1 MGRVYD
7 ADDHF
12 STRPAMKNT
21 SSLILISALLAGAA
35 CSAGENF
42 LPVPQPGRH
51 LGIVEW
57 SASNV
62 QTFADPAMGV
72 ITVPDT
78 VTAGQPFQVT
88 ITTTGPNGCWREDG
102 AEKAVQGNLA
112 TITPFDRV
120 QGEVCTQATVSLPRS
135 VEVRFDVPGE
145 ATIRAYGRRV
155 VDGNLKAA
163 TERTV
168 EKRIIVR

>member
-1 MGRVYD
+1 
-7 ADDHF
+7 
-12 STRPAMKNT
+12 MKN
-21 SSLILISALLAGAA
+21 SSTLLVISALLLGAA
-35 CSAGENF
+35 ACEMPATFEPGPE
-42 LPVPQPGRH
+42 VGRH
-51 LGIVEW
+51 VGIVEW

-72 ITVPDT
+72 ITAPDT

-88 ITTTGPNGCWREDG
+88 ITTTGPNGCWRAAG
-102 AEKAVQGNLA
+102 AEKSVQGNLA

-120 QGEVCTQATVSLPRS
+120 EGEVCTQALVSLPRS
-135 VEVRFDVPGE
+135 VEVRFDIRGE

-155 VDGNLKAA
+155 VDGNLNAA

-168 EKRIIVR
+168 EKRITVR

>member
-1 MGRVYD
+1 
-7 ADDHF
+7 
-12 STRPAMKNT
+12 MKNT

-35 CSAGENF
+35 CD
-42 LPVPQPGRH
+42 LPATFEPDPEVGRH
-51 LGIVEW
+51 VGIVEW
-57 SASNV
+57 SRSNV
-62 QTFADPAMGV
+62 QTFADPALGV
-72 ITVPDT
+72 ITAPDT

-88 ITTTGPNGCWREDG
+88 ITTTGPNGCWRSAG

-120 QGEVCTQATVSLPRS
+120 EGEVCTQALVSLPRS
-135 VEVRFDVPGE
+135 VEVRFDIRGE

-155 VDGNLKAA
+155 VDGNLNAA

-168 EKRIIVR
+168 EKRITVR